1 MTCKRMPRHLA
12 DLRSQPIVC
21 LVLIAIAIGMAVAG
35 RMTIG
40 GEQPQADRNQFEK
53 LLDLAEHAI
62 VTVKY
67 VSKTSYGEETD
78 ESDEEFY
85 AVMIEPTGLVLCSA
99 SQMSSG
105 WGGQSVP
112 KDIKILIGD
121 DTEGVEAK
129 VLAKDSE
136 LDLLWL
142 QITNPD
148 KKGYN
153 CIKFDRSATPR
164 LGDWIYSI
172 EKKGKYYDRAAIISE
187 DRVGGILKKPRDLVA
202 PSRGVFSDIGM
213 PVFAANGGLVGMF
226 VMHSSDSGAL
236 DAGESEWS
244 DTEYMVLPTESLKK
258 ATEQAKKHHAMK
270 ENATADSSEEDE

>member
-1 MTCKRMPRHLA
+1 MSCARISRHIA
-12 DLRSQPIVC
+12 NLRNRSVAFVILFTV
-21 LVLIAIAIGMAVAG
+21 AIGMAVAG
-35 RMTIG
+35 RVTIG

-53 LLDLAEHAI
+53 LLELAEHAI

-105 WGGQSVP
+105 WGGQTVP
-112 KDIKILIGD
+112 KDIKILLGD
-121 DTEGVEAK
+121 DTEGVEAR

-142 QITNPD
+142 QIKNPD
-148 KKGYN
+148 KKGYS
-153 CIKFDRSATPR
+153 CIKLDRPATTR

-244 DTEYMVLPTESLKK
+244 DTEYMVLPTEALIK
-258 ATEQAKKHHAMK
+258 ATEQAKKHGDK
-270 ENATADSSEEDE
+270 KADAPAESSDEEE